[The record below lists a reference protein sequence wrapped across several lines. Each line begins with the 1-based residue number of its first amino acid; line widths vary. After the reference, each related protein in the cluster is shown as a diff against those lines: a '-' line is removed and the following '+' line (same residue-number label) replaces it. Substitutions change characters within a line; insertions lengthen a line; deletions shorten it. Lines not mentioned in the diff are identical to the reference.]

1 MSQCLE
7 FFFDYRSPYSYL
19 AHSQLGS
26 LDAEVAYRPFEIRQL
41 MDKVGNVPTSIIC
54 KPKNRYLGA
63 DLQRWVQVYGVPF
76 QRHPR
81 MTEIDARRLLR
92 ATLAADELG
101 RAAQAVAAIFDAF
114 WGSDAPLMTP
124 ADVAA
129 VLNGAGVDRPNLASW
144 IDDPALDET
153 LDRATDAAAERG
165 VFGAPTIFIGDDMYF
180 GNDRL
185 HFVRERLARQAVA

>member
-1 MSQCLE
+1 MSQRLE

-26 LDAEVAYRPFEIRQL
+26 LDAEVAYRPFEILQL

-76 QRHPR
+76 QRHPQ

-92 ATLAADELG
+92 ATLAAEELG
-101 RAAQAVAAIFDAF
+101 RAAQTVAAIFDAF
-114 WGSDAPLMTP
+114 WGSGAPLMTP

-129 VLNGAGVDRPNLASW
+129 VLNGAGVDRPDLASW

-153 LDRATDAAAERG
+153 LARATEAAAERG

>member
-1 MSQCLE
+1 M
-7 FFFDYRSPYSYL
+7 
-19 AHSQLGS
+19 
-26 LDAEVAYRPFEIRQL
+26 AYRPFEILQL
-41 MDKVGNVPTSIIC
+41 MHKVGNVPTSIIC

-76 QRHPR
+76 QRHPQ

-114 WGSDAPLMTP
+114 WEAGAPLMTP

-129 VLNGAGVDRPNLASW
+129 VLNGAGVDRPDLASW

-153 LDRATDAAAERG
+153 LDRATNAAAERG

-185 HFVRERLARQAVA
+185 HFVRERLACQAVA

>member
-1 MSQCLE
+1 MSQRLE

-26 LDAEVAYRPFEIRQL
+26 LDAEVAYRPFEILQL
-41 MDKVGNVPTSIIC
+41 MDKVGNVPTSVIC

-63 DLQRWVQVYGVPF
+63 DLQRWVRVYGVPF
-76 QRHPR
+76 QRHPQ

-101 RAAQAVAAIFDAF
+101 RAAQAVAAIFEAF
-114 WGSDAPLMTP
+114 WGSGAPLMSS

-129 VLNGAGVDRPNLASW
+129 VLSRAGVNRPDLASW
-144 IDDPALDET
+144 IDDPVLDET
-153 LDRATDAAAERG
+153 LDRATNAAAERG